1 MNARTPLIRPCTLV
15 WLLLV
20 LFTAMTYAI
29 GESGLAGTGIMLLVL
44 GTAVVKVQMVANYFM
59 GLRNT
64 RWLWRSIVLVWLL
77 LVAVLIAIAYL
88 QSIR

>member
-1 MNARTPLIRPCTLV
+1 MDSTSTLIRPCTSI
-15 WLLLV
+15 WLLLLTGV
-20 LFTAMTYAI
+20 TFAI
-29 GESGLAGTGIMLLVL
+29 GESGLGGIGIMFLVM

-77 LVAVLIAIAYL
+77 LVAGLIAIAYL